1 MIALRS
7 ILYNLYLYSL
17 TIFLAV
23 SALPLLL
30 VPSPTP
36 IVVAMRMWAK
46 LAIGGL
52 AVICGTRYELRGQE
66 HLPDTPVLIASK
78 HQSMWDTI
86 IFVVILDNPAIVLK
100 SELLWLPLYGWY
112 AWKTRMIAVD
122 RGAHAKALK
131 KMIADGKNRLSQNR
145 SIVIF
150 PEGTR
155 KAPGATPD
163 YKPGIA
169 ALYTHLDHPCVPVAV
184 NSGLFWP
191 RRKMHRLPGTI
202 VLEFLPAIPAGLKRK
217 AFMAELEN
225 SIEQATEKLVS
236 EA

>member
-7 ILYNLYLYSL
+7 IIYNLYFYSL
-17 TIFLAV
+17 TVSMILAC
-23 SALPLLL
+23 LPLLL
-30 VPSPTP
+30 LPRQVT
-36 IVVAMRMWAK
+36 VRAMHIWAR
-46 LAIGGL
+46 LTIGGL
-52 AVICGTRYELRGQE
+52 AVICGTKFEVRGRE
-66 HLPDTPVLIASK
+66 HVPDTPVLVASK

-86 IFVVILDNPAIVLK
+86 IFLTLFDNPAIVLK
-100 SELLWLPLYGWY
+100 QELLWIPLYGWF
-112 AWKTRMIAVD
+112 AQKVGMIAVN

-131 KMIADGKNRLSQNR
+131 KMIADGRDCLGGGR

-191 RRKMHRLPGTI
+191 RRKMLRLPGTI
-202 VLEFLPAIPAGLKRK
+202 VLEYLPPIPAGLKRK
-217 AFMAELEN
+217 AFMAELEQT
-225 SIEQATEKLVS
+225 IEQATEKLITQT
-236 EA
+236 